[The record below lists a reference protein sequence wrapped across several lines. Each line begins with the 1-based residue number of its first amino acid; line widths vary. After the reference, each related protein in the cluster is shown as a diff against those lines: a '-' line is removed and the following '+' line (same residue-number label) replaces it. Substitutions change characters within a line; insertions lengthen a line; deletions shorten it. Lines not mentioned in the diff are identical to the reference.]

1 VAIACIL
8 FIAIAAT
15 FISITGIT
23 VLQYKGCIDANGY
36 IRNVNLSIE
45 PKCNPNEKIVKWYEL
60 GYMGEHELKGLQGLK
75 GYHSSKNDTGYNGT

>member
-1 VAIACIL
+1 MAIVCIL
-8 FIAIAAT
+8 LIAIAAT
-15 FISITGIT
+15 ISITGIT

-60 GYMGEHELKGLQGLK
+60 GYQGELGLKGLQGLK
-75 GYHSSKNDTGYNGT
+75 GYHGDKNDTGDNGT